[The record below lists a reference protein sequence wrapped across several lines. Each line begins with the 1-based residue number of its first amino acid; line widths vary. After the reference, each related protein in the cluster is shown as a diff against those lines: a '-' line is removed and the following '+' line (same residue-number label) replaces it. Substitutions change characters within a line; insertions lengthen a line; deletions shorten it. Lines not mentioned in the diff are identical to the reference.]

1 MKSIQEEVKC
11 KCGYTWC
18 FSCKEEGHRPANCEI
33 VQRWIL
39 KNTAES
45 ENVNWIIA
53 NCKQCPKC
61 KKNIEKNQ
69 GCNNIKCPV
78 STGGCGYSFCWM
90 CLEKWDKHGSDTGG

>member
-1 MKSIQEEVKC
+1 M
-11 KCGYTWC
+11 
-18 FSCKEEGHRPANCEI
+18 
-33 VQRWIL
+33 L

-78 STGGCGYSFCWM
+78 NTGGCG
-90 CLEKWDKHGSDTGG
+90 